1 MPGPETI
8 ETYLETVQ
16 AQIRW
21 KRARPVVLRELRT
34 HLEDQRADFLAEG
47 KDETEAE
54 RLAVTEMG
62 DPAAVGVELDRL
74 HRPKPQWGML
84 GITLILLLTGCWLR
98 MWLTQS
104 GAVWG
109 LAIDPVRCALTAAM
123 GGAALAGMYFLD
135 VSRLLACAK
144 AVYLGAVL
152 LGCLS
157 LWLSPDVNNVS
168 YYTRYV
174 ALFYPVVYALWLYAC
189 RGEGRRH
196 LLSAAAGGVPLAL
209 ICLAAPFT
217 QGLLLLGVTGGVL
230 LLAAIRLGWYGT
242 PRKRDSAA
250 VCGLLLLLAGGL
262 AWKVFGGADG
272 RERLQILLHP
282 ETDAAGAG
290 FQGAM
295 TRRVLDASQWVG
307 QGDWQ
312 ALGSRYP
319 LERTLPEWNFDFFP
333 TTMVYKLG
341 WLPYLL
347 VVLALAGLLCWM
359 VRRCLRQRDWAAGLL
374 ALAALLPLGLQTVFA
389 VMLNLGFV
397 AFSAQIPLLTG
408 NLHSIVDC
416 ALLGAALSVFRSETI
431 LRDTAPPACGWAG
444 A

>member
-8 ETYLETVQ
+8 ETYLETVE

-62 DPAAVGVELDRL
+62 DPAAVGAELDRL
-74 HRPKPQWGML
+74 HRPKPQRGML

-104 GAVWG
+104 GAAWG
-109 LAIDPVRCALTAAM
+109 LAIDPVRCALTAAV
-123 GGAALAGMYFLD
+123 GGAALAGMYLVD
-135 VSRLLACAK
+135 VSRLLARAK
-144 AVYLGAVL
+144 EVYVGAVL

-217 QGLLLLGVTGGVL
+217 QGLLLLGVTGGCCC
-230 LLAAIRLGWYGT
+230 W
-242 PRKRDSAA
+242 
-250 VCGLLLLLAGGL
+250 
-262 AWKVFGGADG
+262 
-272 RERLQILLHP
+272 
-282 ETDAAGAG
+282 
-290 FQGAM
+290 
-295 TRRVLDASQWVG
+295 RRS
-307 QGDWQ
+307 
-312 ALGSRYP
+312 
-319 LERTLPEWNFDFFP
+319 
-333 TTMVYKLG
+333 
-341 WLPYLL
+341 
-347 VVLALAGLLCWM
+347 
-359 VRRCLRQRDWAAGLL
+359 
-374 ALAALLPLGLQTVFA
+374 
-389 VMLNLGFV
+389 
-397 AFSAQIPLLTG
+397 
-408 NLHSIVDC
+408 
-416 ALLGAALSVFRSETI
+416 
-431 LRDTAPPACGWAG
+431 GWAG
-444 A
+444 TERPGSGTARPSAGCCSCWRADLRGRSSVERMAGNGSRSCSTRRRTRRAWASRAP